1 MMALYQIKKCKRNS
15 KFLFFFKKK
24 MTFVT
29 LISFN
34 MKPSDL
40 QPEEFAVFNATYIN
54 QVSGE
59 YALIEELEISVHR
72 FIKFVQNI
80 PLDKF
85 DYRYAE
91 GKWTI
96 KDIIQH
102 LIDAERIFAYRALR
116 FARNDKN
123 KLPGFEE
130 NDYVDEAN
138 ATKRSIQ
145 DLLTELAVVRQ
156 ATLSLF
162 KSFSNEELLRIGI
175 ASNNQMSVRALGF
188 TIIGHQNHHQRVF
201 EERYL

>member
-1 MMALYQIKKCKRNS
+1 
-15 KFLFFFKKK
+15 
-24 MTFVT
+24 
-29 LISFN
+29 

-40 QPEEFAVFNATYIN
+40 KLEEFAGHFATYIN
-54 QVSGE
+54 QVFSE
-59 YALIEELEISVHR
+59 YTLIEELEISVHR
-72 FIKFVQNI
+72 LIKFVQNI

-102 LIDAERIFAYRALR
+102 LIDTERIFAYRALR
-116 FARNDKN
+116 FARNDKT
-123 KLPGFEE
+123 KLSGFEE

-138 ATKRSIQ
+138 AAKRSIQ

-162 KSFSNEELLRIGI
+162 KSFLNEELLRMGT
-175 ASNNQMSVRALGF
+175 ASNNPISVRALGF
-188 TIIGHQNHHQRVF
+188 VIIGHQNHHQRVF
-201 EERYL
+201 QERYL